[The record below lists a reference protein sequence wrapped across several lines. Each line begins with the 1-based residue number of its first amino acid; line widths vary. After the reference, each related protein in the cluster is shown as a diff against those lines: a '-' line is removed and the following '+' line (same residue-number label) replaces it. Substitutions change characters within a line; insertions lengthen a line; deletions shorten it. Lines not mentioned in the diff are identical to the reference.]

1 MNTAIPV
8 IFYTKPGC
16 HLCEDVAEALAV
28 LAERWPLQLA
38 TIDILSDL
46 DLHRQY
52 WDKIPV
58 VVVGE
63 STLFAPIT
71 PEMLW
76 TAVERG
82 GRQR

>member
-1 MNTAIPV
+1 M
-8 IFYTKPGC
+8 FYTKPGC

-28 LAERWPLQLA
+28 LAERWPLQLT

-63 STLFAPIT
+63 TTLYAPIT
-71 PEMLW
+71 AEMLR
-76 TAVERG
+76 AAIERG
-82 GRQR
+82 GRQL

>member
-1 MNTAIPV
+1 
-8 IFYTKPGC
+8 
-16 HLCEDVAEALAV
+16 LCEDVAEALAV
-28 LAERWPLQLA
+28 LAERWPLQLT

-46 DLHRQY
+46 DIHRQY

-71 PEMLW
+71 PEMLR
-76 TAVERG
+76 TAIEHS
-82 GRQR
+82 GRQI